1 MSASFAEISLRM
13 LLSLGAIVAVI
24 ALIAWCARRFGLAPA
39 ARRDREDA
47 VRVLS
52 RTALDARKSV
62 VVLSVRDR
70 VLVVGVTPSEISL
83 LTELVGDNT
92 AHEEPAPSPSFSAR
106 FARALSESGILPN
119 AH

>member
-1 MSASFAEISLRM
+1 MTMSFAEVTLRM

-24 ALIAWCARRFGLAPA
+24 ALIAWCARRFGLAPT
-39 ARRDREDA
+39 ARQGREDS
-47 VRVLS
+47 VRILS

-62 VVLSVRDR
+62 AVLSVRGR

-83 LTELVGDNT
+83 LTERPGEV
-92 AHEEPAPSPSFSAR
+92 AASEEPTPAPSFSSR
-106 FARALSESGILPN
+106 LSRALSESGILPN

>member
-1 MSASFAEISLRM
+1 MNASFAEITLRM
-13 LLSLGAIVAVI
+13 LLALGAIVAVI

-39 ARRDREDA
+39 VRREHEDS
-47 VRVLS
+47 VRILS

-62 VVLSVRDR
+62 VVLSVRGR

-83 LTELVGDNT
+83 LTELSGET
-92 AHEEPAPSPSFSAR
+92 AAHAEPAPSLSFSAR
-106 FARALSESGILPN
+106 LSRALSESGILPN